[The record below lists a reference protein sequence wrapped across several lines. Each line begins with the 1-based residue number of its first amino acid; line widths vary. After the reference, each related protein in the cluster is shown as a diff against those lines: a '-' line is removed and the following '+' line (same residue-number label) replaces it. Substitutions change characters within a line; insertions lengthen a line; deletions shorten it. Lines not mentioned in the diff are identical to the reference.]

1 MHFLGREPT
10 GARLLVLTTVRAEN
24 DTQIGAALAPV
35 AQRVEVGPLSPDA
48 VAELAR
54 AAGQGELADRI
65 LEQTRG
71 HTLFVVEVLR
81 ALASGDAGVP
91 ASLRTAVLARIRR
104 AGPPV
109 EALLRSAAVLGAT
122 LDPLTLGDMLDL
134 VPAAALELCEA
145 ALEAR
150 LLWLD
155 GASAPLPGG
164 NALNA
169 AASET
174 ASLIALL
181 AVLAWAVIRPR
192 GWPEAVAA
200 VPAAVILIAIGA
212 IPAGGAGSE
221 ARQLGPVIGFLAAI
235 LVLAHLCD
243 DDGLFRACGGWMA
256 RSSAGSP
263 RRLLA
268 QVFVI
273 ASVTTAVLSLD
284 ATVVLLTPVVFATAA
299 RLEVRARPHVYACTH
314 LANSASLLLPV
325 SNLTNLLA
333 FAASGLAFGHF
344 AALMA
349 VPWLAAIG
357 VEYAVFSRFFAS
369 DLNTGGQNVRPRR
382 DRAGADQD
390 GADRDEDT
398 KLPVFTVIV
407 VALTLAGFAGASAA
421 GVNPAWAAFAGAVI
435 LAVRALIRRRVAP
448 AGLVRAADL
457 PFLLFV
463 LSLGIVVKAVTD
475 NGLGRALAPLL
486 PGGTSLPALLATAA
500 LAAAL
505 ANVCNNLPAVLV
517 LLPLAAPSG
526 AGAVLAVLLGV
537 NIGPNLTYT
546 GSLATLLWRRILRH
560 HGSSPDLGEFTR
572 LGLLTVP
579 AGLVIGV
586 LALWAGLHVLGG

>member
-1 MHFLGREPT
+1 
-10 GARLLVLTTVRAEN
+10 
-24 DTQIGAALAPV
+24 
-35 AQRVEVGPLSPDA
+35 
-48 VAELAR
+48 
-54 AAGQGELADRI
+54 
-65 LEQTRG
+65 
-71 HTLFVVEVLR
+71 
-81 ALASGDAGVP
+81 
-91 ASLRTAVLARIRR
+91 
-104 AGPPV
+104 
-109 EALLRSAAVLGAT
+109 
-122 LDPLTLGDMLDL
+122 
-134 VPAAALELCEA
+134 
-145 ALEAR
+145 
-150 LLWLD
+150 
-155 GASAPLPGG
+155 
-164 NALNA
+164 
-169 AASET
+169 
-174 ASLIALL
+174 
-181 AVLAWAVIRPR
+181 VLAWAVIRPR

-200 VPAAVILIAIGA
+200 APAAVILIAAGA
-212 IPAGGAGSE
+212 IPAGAAGSE

-243 DDGLFRACGGWMA
+243 DDGLFRACGAWMA
-256 RSSAGSP
+256 RSSAGPSRRAVP
-263 RRLLA
+263 RRLLV

-357 VEYAVFSRFFAS
+357 VEYVVFGRFFAS
-369 DLNTGGQNVRPRR
+369 DLNTSDLNTGDLNVRPRR
-382 DRAGADQD
+382 DRDRADQD
-390 GADRDEDT
+390 GADDDT
-398 KLPVFTVIV
+398 RLPVFTVIV

-421 GVNPAWAAFAGAVI
+421 GVNPAWVAFAGAVV
-435 LAVRALIRRRVAP
+435 LAVRALVRRRVAP
-448 AGLVRAADL
+448 ASLVRAADL

-586 LALWAGLHVLGG
+586 LALWAGLHALGG

>member
-1 MHFLGREPT
+1 
-10 GARLLVLTTVRAEN
+10 
-24 DTQIGAALAPV
+24 
-35 AQRVEVGPLSPDA
+35 
-48 VAELAR
+48 
-54 AAGQGELADRI
+54 
-65 LEQTRG
+65 
-71 HTLFVVEVLR
+71 
-81 ALASGDAGVP
+81 
-91 ASLRTAVLARIRR
+91 
-104 AGPPV
+104 
-109 EALLRSAAVLGAT
+109 
-122 LDPLTLGDMLDL
+122 
-134 VPAAALELCEA
+134 
-145 ALEAR
+145 
-150 LLWLD
+150 LD
-155 GASAPLPGG
+155 GAPAPPLGED
-164 NALNA
+164 ALNA
-169 AASET
+169 AAGET
-174 ASLIALL
+174 VSLIALL

-200 VPAAVILIAIGA
+200 APAAVILIAAGA

-243 DDGLFRACGGWMA
+243 DEGLFRACGGWMA
-256 RSSAGSP
+256 RTSAGSP

-273 ASVTTAVLSLD
+273 ASVTTAALSLD

-299 RLEVRARPHVYACTH
+299 RLEVRPRPHVYACTH

-333 FAASGLAFGHF
+333 FAATGLAFGHF

-357 VEYAVFSRFFAS
+357 IEYGVFSRFFAA
-369 DLNTGGQNVRPRR
+369 DLNVRPRR
-382 DRAGADQD
+382 DHDR
-390 GADRDEDT
+390 ADRDEDT
-398 KLPVFTVIV
+398 GLPVFTVIV
-407 VALTLAGFAGASAA
+407 VVLTLAGFAGASAA
-421 GVNPAWAAFAGAVI
+421 GVNPAWAAFAGAAV
-435 LAVRALIRRRVAP
+435 LAARALTRRRVAP
-448 AGLVRAADL
+448 ASLVRAADL

-560 HGSSPDLGEFTR
+560 HGSAPDLGEFTR

-586 LALWAGLHVLGG
+586 LALWAGLHALGG

>member
-1 MHFLGREPT
+1 M
-10 GARLLVLTTVRAEN
+10 
-24 DTQIGAALAPV
+24 
-35 AQRVEVGPLSPDA
+35 
-48 VAELAR
+48 
-54 AAGQGELADRI
+54 
-65 LEQTRG
+65 
-71 HTLFVVEVLR
+71 
-81 ALASGDAGVP
+81 
-91 ASLRTAVLARIRR
+91 
-104 AGPPV
+104 
-109 EALLRSAAVLGAT
+109 
-122 LDPLTLGDMLDL
+122 
-134 VPAAALELCEA
+134 
-145 ALEAR
+145 
-150 LLWLD
+150 
-155 GASAPLPGG
+155 
-164 NALNA
+164 
-169 AASET
+169 
-174 ASLIALL
+174 
-181 AVLAWAVIRPR
+181 LAWAVIRPR

-200 VPAAVILIAIGA
+200 APAAVILIAVGA
-212 IPAGGAGSE
+212 IPASAAGSA

-243 DDGLFRACGGWMA
+243 DDGLFLACGRWMA
-256 RSSAGSP
+256 RTSAGQSRLAGS

-273 ASVTTAVLSLD
+273 AAVTTAVLSLD

-357 VEYAVFSRFFAS
+357 VEYAVFTRFFAA
-369 DLNTGGQNVRPRR
+369 DLNLNVRPRS
-382 DRAGADQD
+382 DRAHADQD
-390 GADRDEDT
+390 GDAR
-398 KLPVFTVIV
+398 LPVFTIVV
-407 VALTLAGFAGASAA
+407 VALTLAGFAAASAA
-421 GVNPAWAAFAGAVI
+421 GVNPAWAAFAGAVV
-435 LAVRALIRRRVAP
+435 LAARALARRRVAP
-448 AGLVRAADL
+448 ASLVRAADL

-560 HGSSPDLGEFTR
+560 HGSAPDLGDFTR

-586 LALWAGLHVLGG
+586 LTLWAGLHWF